1 MAELEINNVEELKE
15 KLAEAVKDNPNK
27 PTEEEIKAAA
37 AEFEYASKVFPS
49 KLWEIG
55 EVENARTFCDYL
67 SHYVRNRLFW
77 TKNGWM
83 GVVKL
88 NEELRAA
95 ENLLNGKEPLKLGY
109 QALEF
114 VYYSLMNPGGIGLQ
128 SAQDFE
134 SEGEQYLPL
143 MESVSVALNKA
154 REELKN
160 IQFLQDKYAA
170 MQQGFYLELEQAP
183 VEEPGTQG
191 EDLGTMEVSLD
202 EELDGNSG
210 TPPTEE
216 IGDLSVEKSE

>member
-15 KLAEAVKDNPNK
+15 KLSEAVEASPNK
-27 PTEEEIKAAA
+27 PSEEEIKAAGE
-37 AEFEYASKVFPS
+37 EFEAAAKAFPV
-49 KLWEIG
+49 KMWEIG
-55 EVENARTFCDYL
+55 GNKDAREYCSYL

-88 NEELRAA
+88 DEELRAA
-95 ENLLNGKEPLKLGY
+95 ENLLNGTEPLKLGY

-114 VYYSLMNPGGIGLQ
+114 VYYSLMNPGGVGLQ

-170 MQQGFYLELEQAP
+170 MQQGFYLELEPAP
-183 VEEPGTQG
+183 IEEPGTQG

-216 IGDLSVEKSE
+216 IGDLSIEKTE